1 MLKCPVGLRT
11 QACCFVSC
19 CGLLLRL
26 SCSRAAALHSLLL
39 RALAAHP
46 KSSSPAKMEQEG
58 EPDKLVPIECM
69 PALDRLWRCASAS
82 RCPHALSCHRNSD
95 GLARAAPTNQFNEV
109 YRHGKFETCGK
120 SVSEL
125 FTCFHAK
132 FVVSREPERAQ
143 VRARRVPFH
152 PPCVAKS
159 QASLPT
165 ENDGW
170 RDPREPQGRH
180 ERTAMGAESP
190 GFVGLGR
197 LSTGFMRTSDPSKIQ
212 NSY

>member
-1 MLKCPVGLRT
+1 
-11 QACCFVSC
+11 
-19 CGLLLRL
+19 
-26 SCSRAAALHSLLL
+26 
-39 RALAAHP
+39 
-46 KSSSPAKMEQEG
+46 
-58 EPDKLVPIECM
+58 M

-143 VRARRVPFH
+143 KMMDDAIANAGAF
-152 PPCVAKS
+152 
-159 QASLPT
+159 
-165 ENDGW
+165 
-170 RDPREPQGRH
+170 
-180 ERTAMGAESP
+180 TAMGLKA
-190 GFVGLGR
+190 GGVGLGR
-197 LSTGFMRTSDPSKIQ
+197 VRPVIHDQLTSTLLSNSSPTRRDPARECHRRHLLTKRRPFFSDGVRLLVFASPWLC
-212 NSY
+212 